1 MSSLRTMTAGF
12 SLLEVLIALLVLSVG
27 LLGLAALQA
36 NTLQFN
42 QSAYL
47 RSQATSLAY
56 DMADRMR
63 ANREAALNGDYNAGL
78 ANPIPDCDD
87 VAAGTVVERDLA
99 SWRIALACALPVGNG
114 SVAVTVPGGVVTITV
129 QWDETRRG
137 ELLDAAEGTTEVF
150 VMTTGL

>member
-1 MSSLRTMTAGF
+1 MRTTNAMAAGF
-12 SLLEVLIALLVLSVG
+12 SLIEVLIALLVLSVG

-47 RSQATSLAY
+47 RSQATNLAY

-63 ANREAALNGDYNAGL
+63 ANREAALAGAYDEGFADPVPACGDA
-78 ANPIPDCDD
+78 
-87 VAAGTVVERDLA
+87 AAGTVVEQDIDA
-99 SWRIALACALPVGNG
+99 WRNSLICALPTGNG
-114 SVAVTVPGGVVTITV
+114 SIDVNGGVVTITV
-129 QWDETRRG
+129 RWNEDRRP
-137 ELLDAAEGTTEVF
+137 ELLEAGESDELF

>member
-63 ANREAALNGDYNAGL
+63 ANREAALNGDYNEAL
-78 ANPIPDCDD
+78 ANPIPACDD

-99 SWRIALACALPVGNG
+99 GWRIALACALPVGNG
-114 SVAVTVPGGVVTITV
+114 SVLVAGGVVTITV